1 MVKFAGHAS
10 AEMPGDAQTSW
21 LEASTLGWL
30 KGELILTGLPR
41 VGAVFTRVKDGHRIT
56 CHFTRAEPARA
67 LCWEGDDG
75 SSGRLEFETR
85 GETTWASYH
94 AVYVRTAAADK
105 VATVLIS
112 VFARGKAQ
120 READKDA
127 ASELGRLGR
136 LVKLRTGRKLVD
148 DRAPRFMLDLC
159 VFGAVTPDSASIPV
173 FDAKGQLVMAPGES
187 LLWTGRATP
196 AAEEAQTAGGREQFT
211 TLWKSTKKAAITL
224 TDQRL
229 VYDIR
234 KFTESDMF
242 RILMAGGTGSRGVGR
257 GLTARRAARDSA
269 RRSNRTAA
277 GQIRHENLWNL
288 ITGAGARTTFAGSAT
303 VTATL
308 MEPPKRVIRVHLMV
322 DSRAEDLARRW
333 VQAAATERLQRLAR
347 LQQLAGALSKQPQP
361 DERDQLLAQQQ
372 DPKPRDSYSGP
383 FWGLPLPCPLG
394 QDRPMAEF

>member
-1 MVKFAGHAS
+1 MVKTAGHAS
-10 AEMPGDAQTSW
+10 AKMPGDAQTSW
-21 LEASTLGWL
+21 LEASTLDWL
-30 KGELILTGLPR
+30 KGYDKVILTGPPR
-41 VGAVFTRVKDGHRIT
+41 VGAVCTLVEDGHRIT

-67 LCWEGDDG
+67 LYWEGNDG
-75 SSGRLEFETR
+75 SSGSLEFESR

-94 AVYVRTAAADK
+94 AVYVPTAAADK
-105 VATVLIS
+105 IAAVLIS
-112 VFARGKAQ
+112 AFARGKAQ

-127 ASELGRLGR
+127 ASELGQLARQ
-136 LVKLRTGRKLVD
+136 VKLRAGRKLVD

-159 VFGAVTPDSASIPV
+159 VFGAVTPDPDSIPV

-187 LLWTGRATP
+187 VLWTGKATP
-196 AAEEAQTAGGREQFT
+196 AAEAAHAAGSREQFT

-234 KFTESDMF
+234 KFTERDMF
-242 RILMAGGTGSRGVGR
+242 WILMSGGTGGR
-257 GLTARRAARDSA
+257 GAGRAMTALRAARASD
-269 RRSNRTAA
+269 RRAGRTAA

-288 ITGAGARTTFAGSAT
+288 ITGVGARTTFAGSAT

-308 MEPPKRVIRVHLMV
+308 IEPPKRAIRVHLIV
-322 DSRAEDLARRW
+322 DGPAEDLARRW
-333 VQAAATERLQRLAR
+333 VQAAATERLQRLEWPR
-347 LQQLAGALSKQPQP
+347 RLAGALSGQP

-372 DPKPRDSYSGP
+372 DPKPRDSHWGP

-394 QDRPMAEF
+394 QDRPMAGL

>member
-1 MVKFAGHAS
+1 MKFAGHAS

-21 LEASTLGWL
+21 LAASTLGWL
-30 KGELILTGLPR
+30 KDELILTELPR
-41 VGAVFTRVKDGHRIT
+41 VGAVFTLVEDGHRIT

-75 SSGRLEFETR
+75 SSGSLEFESR

-112 VFARGKAQ
+112 VFARGKAR

-127 ASELGRLGR
+127 ASELSRLAR
-136 LVKLRTGRKLVD
+136 RVKLQADRKLVD
-148 DRAPRFMLDLC
+148 HRAPRYMLDLC
-159 VFGAVTPDSASIPV
+159 VFGAVTPDPASIPV

-187 LLWTGRATP
+187 VLWTGKATP
-196 AAEEAQTAGGREQFT
+196 AAEEAQAAGGREQFT

-234 KFTESDMF
+234 KFTERDMF
-242 RILMAGGTGSRGVGR
+242 WIIVSRGTGGP
-257 GLTARRAARDSA
+257 LTARRAARASD
-269 RRSNRTAA
+269 RRSLRTAA
-277 GQIRHENLWNL
+277 GHIRHENLWNL

-308 MEPPKRVIRVHLMV
+308 IEPPKRVIRVHLIV
-322 DSRAEDLARRW
+322 DSPAEDLARRW

-347 LQQLAGALSKQPQP
+347 LQRLVGALSRQPQP
-361 DERDQLLAQQQ
+361 DERDQLLAQQR

-383 FWGLPLPCPLG
+383 FWGLPFPCPLG
-394 QDRPMAEF
+394 QDRPMTEF